1 MIEFVKYIIGLVITG
16 FIGNKI
22 ASYFQQRSFLNQA
35 KIKNAEIE
43 VKKIT
48 DISFRVMQF
57 SSKRRYTLIKLIDAL
72 LSHDDI
78 NNNDIT
84 AVRKEYKDAV
94 REWNLELSVF
104 YMELSNVNLY
114 SLSLELERE
123 IHNNFREIHKEINN
137 SIKTSSRNNLLTL
150 DSNISYI
157 YSYTKELSNQ
167 LINEAHARR
176 DKILNGDTEELS
188 QYNLHKASMLKLI
201 IAIFYSDPKRLRVP
215 RSG

>member
-1 MIEFVKYIIGLVITG
+1 MIGFAKYIIGLVVTG

-22 ASYFQQRSFLNQA
+22 ASYFQQRSFLNQT

-57 SSKRRYTLIKLIDAL
+57 SSKRRYTLIKLIEAL
-72 LSHDDI
+72 LSYGDI

-84 AVRKEYKDAV
+84 TARKEYKDAV
-94 REWNLELSVF
+94 REWNLELPVF

-137 SIKTSSRNNLLTL
+137 SIKTGSRNNLLTL

-215 RSG
+215 RSS

>member
-1 MIEFVKYIIGLVITG
+1 MIGFAKYIIGFVITG

-22 ASYFQQRSFLNQA
+22 ASYFQQRSFLNQT

-57 SSKRRYTLIKLIDAL
+57 SSKRRYTLIKLIEAL
-72 LSHDDI
+72 LSYDDI

-84 AVRKEYKDAV
+84 TARKKYKDAV
-94 REWNLELSVF
+94 REWNLELPVF

-123 IHNNFREIHKEINN
+123 IHNRFREIHKEINN
-137 SIKTSSRNNLLTL
+137 SIKTGSRNNLLTL
-150 DSNISYI
+150 NSNISYI

-176 DKILNGDTEELS
+176 DKILNSDTEELS

-215 RSG
+215 RSS

>member
-84 AVRKEYKDAV
+84 AARKEYKDAV
-94 REWNLELSVF
+94 REWNLELPVF
-104 YMELSNVNLY
+104 YMELSNINLY

-137 SIKTSSRNNLLTL
+137 SIKTGSRNNLLTL

-157 YSYTKELSNQ
+157 YSCTKELSNQ

-188 QYNLHKASMLKLI
+188 QYNLHKVSMLKLI

-215 RSG
+215 RSS

>member
-84 AVRKEYKDAV
+84 AARKEYKDAV
-94 REWNLELSVF
+94 REWNLELPVF
-104 YMELSNVNLY
+104 YMELSNINLY

-137 SIKTSSRNNLLTL
+137 SIKTGSRNNLLTL

-215 RSG
+215 RSS